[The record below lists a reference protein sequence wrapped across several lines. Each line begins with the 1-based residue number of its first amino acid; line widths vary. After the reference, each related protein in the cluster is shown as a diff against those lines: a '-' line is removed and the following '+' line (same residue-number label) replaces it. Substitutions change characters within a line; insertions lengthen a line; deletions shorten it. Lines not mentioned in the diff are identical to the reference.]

1 MVVTKIEAGKYSIV
15 TASGLKFEV
24 KKERSH
30 YWVVKGNGLGAVQDT
45 LKECKEW
52 AKRQSDRRKIN

>member
-1 MVVTKIEAGKYSIV
+1 MVVTKIEAGGYSIV

-30 YWVVKGNGLGAVQDT
+30 YWVVKGNGLGAVQTT
-45 LKECKEW
+45 LKECK
-52 AKRQSDRRKIN
+52 D